1 MSQARQRAPEYTV
14 IFMDSIMR
22 PLDGLLVLDFSRV
35 LAGPYCT
42 MQLADLGARVIKIEQ
57 PGRGDDTRAW
67 GPPFVGSESAYF
79 LSVNRNKESLA
90 LDLKHPRARPILD
103 ALLSRADVVVEN
115 FRPGTMER
123 LGLGYREVAARHPR
137 IVYCSI
143 SGFGQTGPRRA
154 EAGYDAM
161 MQAEGGLMSITG
173 AADGPP
179 FRLGVAIGD
188 IATGMFAVQGI
199 LAALFA
205 RERTPRPG
213 SGQTRRGQHVDIAM
227 LDAVTALLTYQASS
241 AFATGGTP
249 GRMGNRHPSI
259 APYDT
264 FAAADGDFVLAVGN
278 DDQFHRLSRVLG
290 RPDLAAD
297 PRFATNADRVVNY
310 DALRGELSPLL
321 AMWSRKDLVAAL
333 TAAGVPSAAV
343 RSVTEALADPQL
355 AARDMIVPLEHLN
368 AGAIRVLGTPLKL
381 SDTPAAVRTPPPALG
396 QHTAAVLEQ
405 DVGLAEAEIDS
416 LRTAGAIG

>member
-1 MSQARQRAPEYTV
+1 MS
-14 IFMDSIMR
+14 
-22 PLDGLLVLDFSRV
+22 PLDDLLVLDFSRV

-67 GPPFVGSESAYF
+67 GPPFVGAESAYF

-90 LDLKHPRARPILD
+90 LDLKHPRARPIVE
-103 ALLSRADVVVEN
+103 ALLARADVVVEN
-115 FRPGTMER
+115 FRPGTMAR
-123 LGLGYREVAARHPR
+123 LSLGYEEIAARHPR

-173 AADGPP
+173 AAGGPP
-179 FRLGVAIGD
+179 FRLGVAIAD

-205 RERTPRPG
+205 RERASREG
-213 SGQTRRGQHVDIAM
+213 SAQTGRGQHVDIAM
-227 LDAVTALLTYQASS
+227 LDAVTALLTYQASI

-249 GRMGNRHPSI
+249 TRMGNRHPSI

-264 FAAADGDFVLAVGN
+264 FAAADGDFVLSVGN
-278 DDQFHRLSRVLG
+278 DDQFQRLSRVLG
-290 RPDLAAD
+290 RPGLATD
-297 PRFATNADRVVNY
+297 PRFVSNADRVMNY
-310 DALRGELSPLL
+310 DALRGELSPSL
-321 AMWSRKDLVAAL
+321 ATWRRTDLVRAL

-343 RSVTEALADPQL
+343 RNVTEALADPQL
-355 AARDMIVPLEHLN
+355 AAREMILPLEHLT
-368 AGAIRVLGTPLKL
+368 AGSIRVLGTPLKL
-381 SDTPAAVRTPPPALG
+381 SATPAAVRTPPPSLG
-396 QHTAAVLEQ
+396 QHTTAILRDDLGLSGVEIEALQESGAV
-405 DVGLAEAEIDS
+405 G
-416 LRTAGAIG
+416 

>member
-1 MSQARQRAPEYTV
+1 MS
-14 IFMDSIMR
+14 
-22 PLDGLLVLDFSRV
+22 PLDGLVVLDFSRV

-67 GPPFVGSESAYF
+67 GPPFVGRESAYF

-90 LDLKHPRARPILD
+90 LDLKHARARPILD
-103 ALLSRADVVVEN
+103 ALLARADVVVEN

-123 LGLGYREVAARHPR
+123 LGLGYREVASHHPR

-199 LAALFA
+199 LAALLA
-205 RERTPRPG
+205 RERLG
-213 SGQTRRGQHVDIAM
+213 RGQLVDIAM
-227 LDAVTALLTYQASS
+227 LDSVTALLTYQASI
-241 AFATGGTP
+241 AFATGDTP
-249 GRMGNRHPSI
+249 GRLGNRHPSI

-278 DDQFHRLSRVLG
+278 DDQFQRLARVLG
-290 RPDLAAD
+290 RPVLGAD
-297 PRFATNADRVVNY
+297 PRFATNADRVRNH
-310 DALRGELSPLL
+310 DALRRELSPLL
-321 AMWSRKDLVAAL
+321 AAWTRKDLLKAL
-333 TAAGVPSAAV
+333 TAAGVPGGAV

-355 AARDMIVPLEHLN
+355 AAREMIVPLEHLT
-368 AGAIRVLGTPLKL
+368 AGPIRVLGTPLKL
-381 SDTPAAVRTPPPALG
+381 SDTPATVRTPPPALG
-396 QHTAAVLEQ
+396 QHTDSILRE
-405 DVGLAEAEIDS
+405 DLGLSEAEIDA
-416 LRTAGAIG
+416 LQRAGAVSLPSA